1 MWLYMG
7 KKEGEAEKL
16 KKLSQ
21 YCNWLKDRGMK
32 SEFAYCDLIF
42 CKYLKRQ
49 ILMET
54 RRIKLCS
61 YTCRLIFKDMEAV
74 LNYLY
79 M

>member
-1 MWLYMG
+1 MAVY
-7 KKEGEAEKL
+7 GEKRGRSRKIEKVVTVL
-16 KKLSQ
+16 QLV
-21 YCNWLKDRGMK
+21 KDRGMK

-61 YTCRLIFKDMEAV
+61 YTCRLIFKDMVAV
-74 LNYLY
+74 LNYSY